1 MREGGGQSGPCAAAN
16 GGTPAGGGGAAAPAP
31 AEGPIDRLSRRTGE
45 TLAWVFLLSALL
57 TGWEVLASSLLAA
70 PTIWVHDL
78 TTMLCVTGFLL
89 GGAYAQARREH
100 IRITPIYDLLPA
112 RARWLCDLVSHLLAI
127 FYSGVLTWFTG
138 VQALESIT
146 IREMSG
152 HAWNFPMPVVIRTA
166 FFLGSALLLLQLV
179 AHSVEL
185 VRGPQRGRPAA

>member
-1 MREGGGQSGPCAAAN
+1 MAEGGAESGPRAAVE
-16 GGTPAGGGGAAAPAP
+16 GGATVGGGERVASAQEGA
-31 AEGPIDRLSRRTGE
+31 IDRLSRRTGE
-45 TLAWVFLLSALL
+45 TLAWLFLLSALL

-78 TTMLCVTGFLL
+78 TTMLCVTAFLL

-112 RARWLCDLVSHLLAI
+112 RARWLCDLASHLLAI
-127 FYSGVLTWFTG
+127 FYMAVLTWFTG
-138 VQALESIT
+138 GQALESIE
-146 IREMSG
+146 IMEMSG

-179 AHSVEL
+179 AHLVEL
-185 VRGPQRGRPAA
+185 VRAPRDDRPAA

>member
-1 MREGGGQSGPCAAAN
+1 MREGGGPNGPRVAAN
-16 GGTPAGGGGAAAPAP
+16 GDTAAGGGGGVASAT

-100 IRITPIYDLLPA
+100 IRITPIYDLLPV
-112 RARWLCDLVSHLLAI
+112 RARRLCDLLSHLLAI
-127 FYSGVLTWFTG
+127 SYLAVLTWFTG
-138 VQALESIT
+138 AQALESIT

-166 FFLGSALLLLQLV
+166 FFLGSALLLLQLL
-179 AHSVEL
+179 AHLVEL
-185 VRGPQRGRPAA
+185 VRGPRRGRPAA